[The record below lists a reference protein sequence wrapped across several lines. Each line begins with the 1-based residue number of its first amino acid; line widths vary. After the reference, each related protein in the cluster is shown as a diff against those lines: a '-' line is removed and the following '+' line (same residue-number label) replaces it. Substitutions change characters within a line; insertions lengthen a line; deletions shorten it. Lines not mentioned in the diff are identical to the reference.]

1 MRKNALTIVAVALF
15 FTTVNAQIGHG
26 QEVKDAAQRVDNR
39 AQALKKFLEAQGFE
53 KTGNFSAA
61 VAAYK
66 EAVTLDPASS
76 ELRVAFGSLYLKS
89 RNVIEAEAQAR
100 EGLKL
105 APESADVRK
114 LLARI
119 YLAQTYVGTNFDKDK
134 ARAAIKELEEVA
146 RKEPSAKIDVGNQEL
161 SALAVIGRSV
171 GPRLHPPRR
180 PASRTS
186 IGPAERGSRTSRQAT
201 CP

>member
-1 MRKNALTIVAVALF
+1 QTLRKNALTIVAVVLF
-15 FTTVNAQIGHG
+15 LAAVNAQICRGG

-53 KTGNFSAA
+53 KNGNFSGA

-66 EAVTLDPASS
+66 EAVALDPASS

-100 EGLKL
+100 EALKL
-105 APESADVRK
+105 APESTDVRK

-146 RKEPSAKIDVGNQEL
+146 RKEPSAKVDVGNQDL
-161 SALAVIGRSV
+161 SALAVIGS
-171 GPRLHPPRR
+171 LY
-180 PASRTS
+180 
-186 IGPAERGSRTSRQAT
+186 
-201 CP
+201 